1 MQQRAQSTHTPN
13 RRSGAVSECR
23 SGPSVPPIR
32 VRSFERAVGTREDR
46 YVHVPEPGQPLP
58 IYVGPALVNGR
69 ADTLDLWLPLW
80 FGDTRIR
87 WSSTAGVED
96 LAEATIEF
104 DHPEFGSCSVQG
116 AVYDTA
122 GFGSVSSTVIGDSTA
137 SVASVELGW
146 TNLPWLGAYTR
157 IDEYPTVIE
166 AAGWRLGI
174 SPVEPL
180 IDRKRD
186 VRCAGI
192 PVYLSHESQLSR
204 IDDGLFAPDEALDAL
219 HAFQLGLSF
228 ALGRFVAPVTP
239 TGRVD
244 GRARWMLT
252 PAWRCDQGLAD
263 EGIVFPLI
271 GADLAAVVGGV
282 THELLGS
289 DRDHLRYLVMHAVTA
304 HGGAGVESRLTTAQ
318 SGLEYYSYSYLVG
331 GGHLS
336 RNKASAMPASDR
348 IELALDHAQI
358 PKSIPEELEAL
369 VEQAADPAED
379 NVPDT
384 GPGAAAWVRN
394 RISHPKDPLKP
405 YAIDGLVFHASLLMR
420 EYLELL
426 ILHHIGYQ
434 SDWRRMYPPGH
445 WDYEREP
452 VPWST

>member
-1 MQQRAQSTHTPN
+1 MH
-13 RRSGAVSECR
+13 
-23 SGPSVPPIR
+23 
-32 VRSFERAVGTREDR
+32 F
-46 YVHVPEPGQPLP
+46 PESLS
-58 IYVGPALVNGR
+58 IYSGPALVSGSPD
-69 ADTLDLWLPLW
+69 ALDVWLPFW
-80 FGDTRIR
+80 SGDTRIR

-104 DHPEFGSCSVQG
+104 EHSEFGTCSVQA

-137 SVASVELGW
+137 LVASVELRW
-146 TNLPWLGAYTR
+146 TNLPWLGVHARTE
-157 IDEYPTVIE
+157 DHPTVIE

-174 SPVEPL
+174 RPVEPFS
-180 IDRKRD
+180 DRERE
-186 VRCAGI
+186 VRRAGI
-192 PVYLSHESQLSR
+192 PVYLSHESQLAR
-204 IDDGLFAPDEALDAL
+204 IDGGLFSPDDALDAL

-271 GADLAAVVGGV
+271 GADMAAVVGGV
-282 THELLGS
+282 AHELLGS

-318 SGLEYYSYSYLVG
+318 SGLEYYAYSYLVG

-336 RNKASAMPASDR
+336 RKRAADLPAARR
-348 IELALDHAQI
+348 IELALEHAQI
-358 PKSIPEELEAL
+358 PTSIPEELEAL
-369 VEQAADPAED
+369 VDKATDPGED
-379 NVPDT
+379 DVPDT

-394 RISHPKDPLKP
+394 RIGHPKDPLKP
-405 YAIDGLVFHASLLMR
+405 YAIEGLVFHASLLMR

-426 ILHHIGYQ
+426 VLHHIGYQ
-434 SDWRRMYPPGH
+434 SDWRRMYPRGH
-445 WDYEREP
+445 WNYEREP
-452 VPWST
+452 VPWAT